1 VAELVQ
7 AVLMN
12 AGHATEAVYSGQ
24 AALDCTTVHA
34 HKEQLDARHTS
45 WVESPCLILSKLSG
59 LQGQR
64 RPLARVFG

>member
-1 VAELVQ
+1 
-7 AVLMN
+7 MN

-34 HKEQLDARHTS
+34 HKDRHTS